1 MKNKNFLSI
10 VQWKTLLVLLALS
23 CFTLEIWAGLYWERA
38 MSPAMAGDLL
48 AELGP
53 SDRDYRNPIIKL
65 QAASP
70 LAQAGAKVGDRL
82 VFEHAGDRSRQ
93 LGTDETIAMTLYSA
107 QGSRHIEVRPI
118 ANPAGGGSPLMVKT
132 IMLSNWAII
141 YLSLLIAVLTG
152 WRRADDGAMR
162 AFALALLA
170 NSFESVYGQLPG
182 GAIQTWLN
190 MLVKPAGYLVA
201 NIAFIY
207 FTLTFPTE
215 RPHFRLAW
223 VRRLFYIQAAAFL
236 LFSSY
241 VTAQALHL
249 LPWSLREHTRVDLW
263 GETMVNLSV
272 VFSLTALWFSWRA
285 SQGATRQRLAWIGV
299 CMGVVYAV
307 HFIANLNG
315 TLGDPLSGELY
326 LACQIVAIMLAY
338 CGLAYALLRH
348 RLFDFGFAVNRALV
362 FTIIST
368 MLLIVFSFTEW
379 AVDKLLHFEG
389 REKNVIFDA
398 GVALAIIL
406 SFHRI
411 QHWVRHKVDHTFFH
425 HWYEAAEKLRHFLDK
440 AAHIADA
447 AALQNKFVR
456 AVEQFAGAD
465 GAAVYLLD
473 ARQSF
478 TLAHSTLP
486 GAPATLDQDDDVVID
501 MRHGAASVDL
511 SERRHAVPGEL
522 ALPMMVRGEL
532 TGLVLSGAKAGGQ
545 QYRPDEIA
553 LLRTGVRQL
562 GLDLETLRLKALER
576 HAALLT
582 QKTAELEQ
590 KAAAY
595 AREAD
600 ALRQIING
608 GGQLQAI
615 TQ

>member
-1 MKNKNFLSI
+1 MKNSNFLSVI
-10 VQWKTLLVLLALS
+10 QWKTLLVLLALS
-23 CFTLEIWAGLYWERA
+23 CFTLDIWAGVYWERA
-38 MSPAMAGDLL
+38 LSPAMAGDLL

-53 SDRDYRNPIIKL
+53 ADRDYRTPIVKL
-65 QAASP
+65 QPASP
-70 LAQAGAKVGDRL
+70 LALAGAKVGDRL
-82 VFEHAGDRSRQ
+82 TFDRAGDRSRQ
-93 LGTDETIAMTLYSA
+93 LGTDESIGMTLYSA
-107 QGSRHIEVRPI
+107 QAERHIDVRPI
-118 ANPAGGGSPLMVKT
+118 ANPDNHGTSLTVKT

-141 YLSLLIAVLTG
+141 YLSLLIAALTG

-182 GAIQTWLN
+182 GAIQSWL
-190 MLVKPAGYLVA
+190 VVAVRPAGYLVA
-201 NIAFIY
+201 NIAFLY
-207 FTLTFPTE
+207 FTLVFPLE
-215 RPHFRLAW
+215 RQHFRLVW
-223 VRRLFYIQAAAFL
+223 VRRLFYAHAAAFL
-236 LFSSY
+236 LFAGY
-241 VTAQALHL
+241 VTANALHL
-249 LPWSLREHTRVDLW
+249 LPWSLREHTRVDRW

-285 SQGATRQRLAWIGV
+285 SAGATRQRLAWIGV

-307 HFIANLNG
+307 HFIANLNS
-315 TLGDPLSGELY
+315 TLGDPLSGDLF

-440 AAHIADA
+440 AAHIADT
-447 AALQNKFVR
+447 AALQSKFVR

-465 GAAVYLLD
+465 GGAVYLLD
-473 ARQSF
+473 ARQGY
-478 TLAHSTLP
+478 TLAHSTLA
-486 GAPATLDQDDDVVID
+486 GAPAALDRDDDVVID

-532 TGLVLSGAKAGGQ
+532 TGLVLAGAKAGGQ

-562 GLDLETLRLKALER
+562 GLDLETLRLKALEQ

-582 QKTAELEQ
+582 QKAAELEL
-590 KAAAY
+590 KAAAHE
-595 AREAD
+595 REAA

-608 GGQLQAI
+608 GGKLQAI